1 MLNMSDEKTRKI
13 EQIKKEWAD
22 EVKKIDSEKSF
33 SGFNQTKENEEYK
46 KIEGKYLPK
55 LLELMEA

>member
-1 MLNMSDEKTRKI
+1 MSDEKTRKI